1 MFLHRNDQKMTT
13 FNYFGPRILFVR
25 PERTVGNNGLNR
37 SEDMYKNFRKKRN
50 YLGFLASFGPKK
62 QYFCDKPIK

>member
-25 PERTVGNNGLNR
+25 PERTVGNNGFKIQFLKVFGKYNCAY
-37 SEDMYKNFRKKRN
+37 S
-50 YLGFLASFGPKK
+50 YL
-62 QYFCDKPIK
+62 Y

>member
-25 PERTVGNNGLNR
+25 PERTVGNNGLNQLQTP
-37 SEDMYKNFRKKRN
+37 E
-50 YLGFLASFGPKK
+50 
-62 QYFCDKPIK
+62 I

>member
-25 PERTVGNNGLNR
+25 PERTVGNNGLKVIL
-37 SEDMYKNFRKKRN
+37 MAKNYILAKQTIL
-50 YLGFLASFGPKK
+50 YLKENLMK
-62 QYFCDKPIK
+62 I

>member
-25 PERTVGNNGLNR
+25 PERTVGNNGL
-37 SEDMYKNFRKKRN
+37 KGKKVWCEIFKLLQGENKFSNCR
-50 YLGFLASFGPKK
+50 
-62 QYFCDKPIK
+62 II

>member
-25 PERTVGNNGLNR
+25 PERTVGNNGLR
-37 SEDMYKNFRKKRN
+37 VKFYQTVSRN
-50 YLGFLASFGPKK
+50 HYSN
-62 QYFCDKPIK
+62 YNMTYDSN

>member
-25 PERTVGNNGLNR
+25 PERTVGNNGLTTKAFSR
-37 SEDMYKNFRKKRN
+37 VMEHP
-50 YLGFLASFGPKK
+50 FLFPLI
-62 QYFCDKPIK
+62 FNVDLLV

>member
-25 PERTVGNNGLNR
+25 PERTVGNNGLNK
-37 SEDMYKNFRKKRN
+37 KNAKSGTPNNFQK
-50 YLGFLASFGPKK
+50 FGKNA
-62 QYFCDKPIK
+62 

>member
-25 PERTVGNNGLNR
+25 PERTVGNNGLKQV
-37 SEDMYKNFRKKRN
+37 DHILILVCKHFVN
-50 YLGFLASFGPKK
+50 YITLQFLSLS
-62 QYFCDKPIK
+62 YV

>member
-25 PERTVGNNGLNR
+25 PERTVGNNGLRCFIEIDNFDRKYNR
-37 SEDMYKNFRKKRN
+37 AFRIAQKWLKIN
-50 YLGFLASFGPKK
+50 LLLV
-62 QYFCDKPIK
+62 

>member
-25 PERTVGNNGLNR
+25 PERTVGNNGLIK
-37 SEDMYKNFRKKRN
+37 YQLKLARKIE
-50 YLGFLASFGPKK
+50 P
-62 QYFCDKPIK
+62 